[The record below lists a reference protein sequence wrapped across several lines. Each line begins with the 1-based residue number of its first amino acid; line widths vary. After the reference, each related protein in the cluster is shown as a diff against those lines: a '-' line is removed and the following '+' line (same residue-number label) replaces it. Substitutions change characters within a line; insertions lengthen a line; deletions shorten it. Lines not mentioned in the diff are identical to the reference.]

1 MTRDPNRPKALF
13 RTFAPADFITL
24 ANAAAGTGSVFCC
37 LLYLDQDH
45 RSGFLM
51 AAFWLLPLALLLD
64 IADGTVARKTGR
76 QSPFGGDLDS
86 LADTVSFG
94 VAPAV
99 LAFTLG
105 MRGLWDALVLVYF
118 VSCGISRLARFNVTA
133 DALSAGTGKVQ
144 YYEGTPIPTS
154 LALVLLLGVAWSQ
167 GAIHEAIWWGSF
179 KLLGGTFHPLVLVW
193 GLSGSLMVSTR
204 LRIPKP

>member
-1 MTRDPNRPKALF
+1 MSERPKALF

-24 ANAAAGTGSVFCC
+24 ANAAAGTGSLFCC
-37 LLYLDQDH
+37 LLYLDVHQDVY
-45 RSGFLM
+45 LL

-64 IADGTVARKTGR
+64 LADGTVARKTGR
-76 QSPFGGDLDS
+76 QSPWGGDLDS

-94 VAPAV
+94 VAPAA

-105 MRGLWDALVLVYF
+105 MRGIWDALLLVYF

-133 DALSAGTGKVQ
+133 DDLSSESGKVA

-154 LALVLLLGVAWSQ
+154 LVLVLLLGIAWSQ
-167 GAIHEAIWWGSF
+167 GAVHDTLWGGSI
-179 KLLGGTFHPLVLVW
+179 KLGPGTLHPLVLCWAV
-193 GLSGSLMVSTR
+193 SGSLMVSTR